1 MNFNEKLKNYSNIIL
16 TKGINIQEGDKI
28 EIRASLDDVDFARLI
43 MKEAFELGAEN
54 VDINWTDYESQKIK
68 FQLAPKKIF
77 KNVPE
82 WEIKKYKDYIDE
94 GWSVINLSAPDPEV
108 FKDVD
113 SKLLG
118 EWSQVK
124 SKALEFVQ
132 KKLTSF
138 ENKWTIALAA
148 SKPWA
153 KKVFPDLS
161 EDEAYNKL
169 WDYIFKCTRVD
180 KPNYEELWSNHI
192 NILKNKYNYL
202 TDKKFVKFK
211 YKGPGTDLEVGMIDN
226 GKWFGAVTKGPKDVD
241 VMPNIPTEEICTS
254 PNKYM
259 TQGKVQSTMP
269 LVYNGNVIKDLWFEF
284 ENGKVVDFGA
294 SEGKDLMS
302 TFLDTDEGA
311 KYLGE
316 VALVP
321 VNTPIYQLDTLFYNT
336 LYDENASCHLA
347 LGDAL
352 PMCLEGGINGMTE
365 EEKDKIGFNE
375 STVHLDFMIGSEELD
390 IIGIM
395 PNGEEEYIF
404 KNGRWA

>member
-1 MNFNEKLKNYSNIIL
+1 MDFNEKLKNYSNIIL
-16 TKGINIQEGDKI
+16 TKGISVQDGEKI
-28 EIRASLDDVDFARLI
+28 EIRASIDDAEFARML
-43 MKEAFELGAEN
+43 MEEAFKLGAEN
-54 VDINWTDYESQKIK
+54 VDIRWIDFESQKIK
-68 FQLAPKKIF
+68 LQKAPKKIF
-77 KNVPE
+77 KEVPE
-82 WEIKKYKDYIDE
+82 WEIKKYKDYIGD

-124 SKALEFVQ
+124 SKAFKFMQ

-153 KKVFPDLS
+153 KKVFPDLN
-161 EDEAYNKL
+161 EDEAYKKL

-180 KPNYEELWSNHI
+180 RENYKELWENHVGT
-192 NILKNKYNYL
+192 LKSKYNYL
-202 TDKKFVKFK
+202 TNKGFVKFR
-211 YKGPGTDLEVGMIDN
+211 YEGPGTNLEVGMIEK
-226 GKWFGAVTKGPKDVD
+226 GKWFGAVTKGPNNVD

-259 TQGKVQSTMP
+259 TNGRVQSTMP

-284 ENGKVVDFGA
+284 KEGKVVDFGA
-294 SEGKDLMS
+294 SEGEELMG

-352 PMCLEGGINGMTE
+352 PMCLEGGVAEMSDE
-365 EEKDKIGFNE
+365 DKDKIGFNE
-375 STVHLDFMIGSEELD
+375 STVHLDFMIGSEDLN
-390 IIGIM
+390 IVGVL

-404 KNGRWA
+404 KNGKWA

>member
-1 MNFNEKLKNYSNIIL
+1 MEFKEKLENYADIIL
-16 TKGINIQEGDKI
+16 KKGINVQKDEKI
-28 EIRASLDDVDFARLI
+28 EIRASIEDADFARLL
-43 MKEAFELGAEN
+43 MRKAFDLGAEN
-54 VDINWTDYESQKIK
+54 VFINWIDFYSDKIK
-68 FQLAPKKIF
+68 LNNAPNRIF
-77 KNVPE
+77 ENVPK
-82 WEIKKYKDYIDE
+82 WEIQKYKEYVE
-94 GWSVINLSAPDPEV
+94 GGWSVISLSAPDPEV

-118 EWSQVK
+118 QWSQVK
-124 SKALEFVQ
+124 SKALKFFQ
-132 KKLTSF
+132 KKLTAF

-153 KKVFPDLS
+153 KKVFPELS
-161 EDEAYNKL
+161 EDEAYCKL

-180 KPNYEELWSNHI
+180 KVNYENLWAEHI
-192 NILKNKYNYL
+192 SVLKNKYNYL
-202 TDKKFVKFK
+202 TEKEFIKFR
-211 YKGPGTDLEVGMIDN
+211 YEGPGTDLEVGMIN
-226 GKWFGAVTKGPKDVD
+226 QGKWFGAVTKGPKNVD

-259 TQGKVQSTMP
+259 TNGKVQSTMP

-284 ENGKVVDFGA
+284 KEGKVIDFGA
-294 SEGKDLMS
+294 SEGQELMQ

-316 VALVP
+316 IALVP
-321 VNTPIYQLDTLFYNT
+321 VDTPIYKLNTLFYNT

-352 PMCLEGGINGMTE
+352 PMCLEGVSEMSDD
-365 EEKDKIGFNE
+365 EKDNVGFNE
-375 STVHLDFMIGSEELD
+375 STVHLDFMIGTEQLS
-390 IIGIM
+390 IIGIL

-404 KNGRWA
+404 KNGKWA

>member
-1 MNFNEKLKNYSNIIL
+1 MEFKEKLENYAEIIL
-16 TKGINIQEGDKI
+16 KKGINVQKDEKI
-28 EIRASLDDVDFARLI
+28 GVRASIDDAEFVRLL
-43 MKEAFELGAEN
+43 MKKAFELGAEN
-54 VDINWTDYESQKIK
+54 VFIQWVDYYSDRIK
-68 FQLAPKKIF
+68 LNNAPNKIF
-77 KNVPE
+77 QSMPE
-82 WEIKKYKDYIDE
+82 WEIKKYHEFADE
-94 GWSVINLSAPDPEV
+94 GWSIISISAPDPEV

-118 EWSQVK
+118 KWSQVK
-124 SKALEFVQ
+124 SKSLDFFQ

-153 KKVFPDLS
+153 KKVFPDLD
-161 EDEAYNKL
+161 EDEAYSKL

-180 KPNYEELWSNHI
+180 NPNYNDLWSDHI
-192 NILKNKYNYL
+192 TILKSKYNYL
-202 TDKKFVKFK
+202 TEKEFVKFR
-211 YKGPGTDLEVGMIDN
+211 YEGPGTDLEVGMIDK
-226 GKWFGAVTKGPKDVD
+226 GKWFGAVTKGPNNVY

-254 PNKYM
+254 PNKFM
-259 TQGKVQSTMP
+259 TNGKVQSTMP
-269 LVYNGNVIKDLWFEF
+269 LVYNGNVIKGLWFEF
-284 ENGKVVDFGA
+284 KEGKVIDFGA
-294 SEGKDLMS
+294 SEGQELMQ
-302 TFLDTDEGA
+302 TFLDTDDGA

-321 VNTPIYQLDTLFYNT
+321 VNTPISELDTLFYNT

-352 PMCLEGGINGMTE
+352 PMCLKGGVSEMSE

-375 STVHLDFMIGSEELD
+375 STVHLDFMIGSEELN
-390 IIGIM
+390 IIGIL